1 MAKSEAHIGE
11 SAAVLETEGR
21 HSAILIVDD
30 SMINREV
37 LRINLRPHGYECL
50 FAANG
55 DEAIQVLSGPQ
66 SVDLILL
73 DLIMPVMD
81 GFSFL
86 DWRKTDP
93 EAAKIPVIV
102 NSSLYDFESIANAMN
117 NGAYDYFT
125 KPLSKEILQVVL
137 PLKIKNTITS
147 HKMMAAIRR
156 QNEILTQ
163 EIKMA
168 ARYQQFLL
176 PQKARVTGAEVAFL
190 FQPCSAIGGDYFD
203 FIDMPN
209 GSVALLLADVSGH
222 GLTSAMTAT
231 MVKALLPGYL
241 QKNDSPSAAL
251 YSLNH
256 DLLRLTQD
264 DAFVTAFAAFFD
276 PARATLTWASAGHP
290 PPVYLPRQSS
300 PQRLTSSTPFLGI
313 FRNQDP
319 ILDFQDNVLPMNKG
333 DAVAFYT
340 DGLIDAPSP
349 DGIRFNLSRL
359 ENFLIQNRSK
369 PPQKVCDLL
378 WDQLQDYTQG
388 YFPDDVAFIMLEI

>member
-1 MAKSEAHIGE
+1 MAKSEAHIDE
-11 SAAVLETEGR
+11 PAAILETEDR
-21 HSAILIVDD
+21 QPAILVVDD
-30 SMINREV
+30 SLINREV

-55 DEAIQVLSGPQ
+55 DEAIQVLSGSQP
-66 SVDLILL
+66 VDLILL

-86 DWRKTDP
+86 DWRKTDL

-102 NSSLYDFESIANAMN
+102 NSSLYDFESIASAMN

-137 PLKIKNTITS
+137 PLKIKNAIS
-147 HKMMAAIRR
+147 SQKMMAAIRR

-176 PQKARVTGAEVAFL
+176 PQNTQVPEAEVAFL

-203 FIDMPN
+203 FINLPN
-209 GSVALLLADVSGH
+209 GNVALFMADVSGH

-241 QKNDSPSAAL
+241 QKAGSPSAVL

-290 PPVYLPRQSS
+290 PPVYLPLVSP
-300 PQRLTSSTPFLGI
+300 PQRLASTTPFLGI
-313 FRNQDP
+313 FGNQDP
-319 ILDFQDNVLPMNKG
+319 ILEFEDKELLMKKG

-349 DGIRFNLSRL
+349 DGKRFKLSRL
-359 ENFLIQNRSK
+359 EKFLFKHSSQ

-378 WDQLQDYTQG
+378 WDQLKDYTQG